1 MEGEIEGLG
10 KFAYFHAP
18 GLHFIVE
25 ALQLS
30 FSWPAFLAKNATRFR
45 PAKRVIPAAPDVV
58 EFLPVFPQ
66 ETSMA
71 NNLTTSAE
79 GIKHI
84 AASEEDIGGL
94 YDDPSGYGTYGIG
107 HLVHPDKS
115 RSFLLDAAESDKLC
129 DSRISKSSVSKTKYL
144 QREAVACDD
153 YARLKAKAKE
163 KATESIAMAK
173 FKKAYAGLSAADKAA
188 VDKLA
193 DEAVDREAQLMN
205 QPTKDVFSADLKP
218 YEKAVNEG
226 VTGVA
231 LTQEE
236 FDALVSFTFNVGT
249 GAFKGSTLLK
259 KINENKY
266 RSGDTKQRETAIGE
280 IAKAFA
286 AWNKSGGKVLPGL
299 TTRRKEEADRFLK
312 GARAELDALK
322 AEAAKK
328 AGAGAGSKK

>member
-1 MEGEIEGLG
+1 MLG
-10 KFAYFHAP
+10 TGQVHNHIACELRRFAHIAAC
-18 GLHFIVE
+18 GRLHFYF
-25 ALQLS
+25 AS
-30 FSWPAFLAKNATRFR
+30 GA
-45 PAKRVIPAAPDVV
+45 
-58 EFLPVFPQ
+58 
-66 ETSMA
+66 SMP

-79 GIKHI
+79 GVKYI

-115 RSFLLDAAESDKLC
+115 KAFMLDAAESDKLC
-129 DSRISKSSVSKTKYL
+129 DSRVTKSSVSKTKYL

-153 YARLKAKAKE
+153 YEKLKAKAKE
-163 KATESIAMAK
+163 KAAASIAMSK
-173 FKKAYAGLSAADKAA
+173 FKKAYADLSAADKAV

-193 DEAVDREAQLMN
+193 DEAVARETQLMN

-218 YEKAVNEG
+218 YEKAVNDG
-226 VTGVA
+226 VTGVT

-236 FDALVSFTFNVGT
+236 FDALVSFTFNVGI

-266 RSGDTKQRETAIGE
+266 RSGDAKQRETAIDE
-280 IAKAFA
+280 IANAFA
-286 AWNKSGGKVLPGL
+286 AWNKSAGKVLPGL

-328 AGAGAGSKK
+328 AGAGGGSKK